1 MVSRE
6 IHVCNQ
12 LCYCAQRASDRLNS
26 MVNGIG
32 IGINIGINI
41 DINKATERP
50 ADRSIDRQACI
61 RPVERIS
68 FGEDLRLKR

>member
-12 LCYCAQRASDRLNS
+12 LCYCAQRASDRLNP
-26 MVNGIG
+26 MVNGI
-32 IGINIGINI
+32 NIGLNINI
-41 DINKATERP
+41 DKATERP

-68 FGEDLRLKR
+68 FGEDLRPKR